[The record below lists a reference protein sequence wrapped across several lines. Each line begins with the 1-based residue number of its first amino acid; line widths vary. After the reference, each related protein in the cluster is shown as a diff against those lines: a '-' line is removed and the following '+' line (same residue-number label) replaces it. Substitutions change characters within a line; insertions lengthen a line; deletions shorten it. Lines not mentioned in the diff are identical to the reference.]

1 MSSSSS
7 IYDKGFSEVV
17 EQYPEDSVDDSDLGV
32 EPGEKV
38 VQLIDDRVSS
48 LDVAA
53 GGGVGVLVQ
62 TGESSVSL
70 LFFILWIDSSERWC
84 NSGDATLGEVA

>member
-38 VQLIDDRVSS
+38 VNLIDDRVSS

-53 GGGVGVLVQ
+53 GGVGVLVL
-62 TGESSVSL
+62 TGESRYLYYLPSL
-70 LFFILWIDSSERWC
+70 
-84 NSGDATLGEVA
+84 G

>member
-7 IYDKGFSEVV
+7 ISDKGFSEVV
-17 EQYPEDSVDDSDLGV
+17 EQYLEDSVVDSDLGV

-38 VQLIDDRVSS
+38 VQLNDDRVSS

-53 GGGVGVLVQ
+53 GGFGVLALID
-62 TGESSVSL
+62 ESPTSL
-70 LFFILWIDSSERWC
+70 LFSIPWVDASERWYD
-84 NSGDATLGEVA
+84 SGGDATLGEVA